1 MTGTRARALPHLGW
15 LVAAAWAVGSAG
27 CGGRAERVVS
37 AGFSFE
43 PISFSSAVIGGP
55 LTPSHLAAIERTARA
70 ELEHA
75 FAGLR
80 VSVSDRSD
88 TRFHVAV
95 RQQIRDVRTPSM
107 FVAGE
112 SRAVRGLGGR
122 GAVNF
127 SLLASAALSCAP
139 NGAVVDVLL
148 EAIGRGIGRAAA
160 HEFAH
165 QFLPSAPIHA
175 TKDRASYEYA
185 TASRCEQYFGPMH
198 WDLAGPLLHERL
210 GVSPQLAG
218 TPGVDARRMR
228 QRSTSR

>member
-1 MTGTRARALPHLGW
+1 MSGARVRRRSAQTA
-15 LVAAAWAVGSAG
+15 VAALIVVTAAAA
-27 CGGRAERVVS
+27 CGGRADRVVS

-43 PISFSSAVIGGP
+43 PVSFSSAVIGGS

-80 VSVSDRSD
+80 VNVSDRRD

-127 SLLASAALSCAP
+127 SLLASAALRCAP
-139 NGAVVDVLL
+139 QDASTDVLL
-148 EAIGRGIGRAAA
+148 AAIGRGVGRAAA

-198 WDLAGPLLHERL
+198 WDLARPLLYERL
-210 GVSPQLAG
+210 GLSPQLAG
-218 TPGVDARRMR
+218 PPAVAAP
-228 QRSTSR
+228 